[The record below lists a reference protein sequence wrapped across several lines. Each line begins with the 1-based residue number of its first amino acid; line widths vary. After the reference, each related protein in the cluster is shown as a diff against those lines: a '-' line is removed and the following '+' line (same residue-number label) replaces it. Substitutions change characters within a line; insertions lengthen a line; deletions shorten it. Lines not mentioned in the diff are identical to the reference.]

1 MSLGK
6 STHHFIPS
14 RPLRMI
20 SLLAQSY
27 LNWNALSPRR
37 MLVNSGKSNHHSL
50 SGGLT
55 LKHNKKAVIECPH
68 TEEEGLQLGKVYSLH
83 HSLRTTLQF
92 QRSVV
97 EIVTH
102 SIQVT
107 NINHFQGKKI
117 VNLTHGII
125 TEGKTAN
132 LQFCQSLTV
141 SQMEVTIW
149 ILREVLILLPL
160 REAVFPNYDSPQ
172 LC

>member
-1 MSLGK
+1 ME
-6 STHHFIPS
+6 
-14 RPLRMI
+14 
-20 SLLAQSY
+20 
-27 LNWNALSPRR
+27 
-37 MLVNSGKSNHHSL
+37 VNSGKSIHHSL
-50 SGGLT
+50 SGRFT
-55 LKHNKKAVIECPH
+55 LKHRQIAIIECPH
-68 TEEEGLQLGKVYSLH
+68 TKEKSLQHRKVYSLL
-83 HSLRTTLQF
+83 HSLRNTLQF

-107 NINHFQGKKI
+107 NLNHFQGKKI

-125 TEGKTAN
+125 TEGKTAD
-132 LQFCQSLTV
+132 LQFCQSLTIP
-141 SQMEVTIW
+141 QMEVTIW

>member
-1 MSLGK
+1 
-6 STHHFIPS
+6 
-14 RPLRMI
+14 
-20 SLLAQSY
+20 
-27 LNWNALSPRR
+27 

-107 NINHFQGKKI
+107 NLNHFQGKKI

-172 LC
+172 LCYTQSTSLPPHSQRNHHPLSALSDC